1 MKNHMR
7 FHGDRIF
14 AKDLLIGAKEVTIDS
29 EVNDFFGCSKI
40 FISGAKNS
48 FLISANSCAELQT
61 LPLPAIELKPYPQ
74 GLYKL

>member
-29 EVNDFFGCSKI
+29 EVNDFFGCSK
-40 FISGAKNS
+40 
-48 FLISANSCAELQT
+48 FL
-61 LPLPAIELKPYPQ
+61 
-74 GLYKL
+74 